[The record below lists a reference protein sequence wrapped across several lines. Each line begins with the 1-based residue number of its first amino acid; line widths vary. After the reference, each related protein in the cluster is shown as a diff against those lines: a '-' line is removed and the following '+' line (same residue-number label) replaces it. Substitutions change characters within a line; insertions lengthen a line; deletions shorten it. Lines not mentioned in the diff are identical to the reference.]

1 MVKQADQR
9 QVRDHQIREIIL
21 NHLKRWGGL
30 SARRHNKPWTAE
42 QLKRGFSSDEIARW
56 LVEQGVR
63 VTTKEI
69 EAIKRT
75 MKEFDIKTKPATS
88 RRGFTLNPFKGPT
101 TPAHTVRAEAF
112 NRLASLMPYSGNPP
126 HSRAYTKE
134 YVEAQRAYDAAKAK
148 APYRLEKGLRTAS
161 KAAPYARTA
170 ARVGGTALMPLLAAG
185 AINDTKEDW
194 NLENLGYLG
203 HAQPWL
209 ETARTAAGLNEA
221 TPDMFDEVGSGAFWK
236 ALPGEILNSGL
247 HTGAEMGKS
256 IGRLGRDVGVGLGNA
271 LTDSANEIKAR
282 PKPPQ
287 SASYDQIGQT
297 KAYH

>member
-1 MVKQADQR
+1 
-9 QVRDHQIREIIL
+9 
-21 NHLKRWGGL
+21 
-30 SARRHNKPWTAE
+30 
-42 QLKRGFSSDEIARW
+42 
-56 LVEQGVR
+56 
-63 VTTKEI
+63 
-69 EAIKRT
+69 
-75 MKEFDIKTKPATS
+75 
-88 RRGFTLNPFKGPT
+88 
-101 TPAHTVRAEAF
+101 
-112 NRLASLMPYSGNPP
+112 MPYVRPF
-126 HSRAYTKE
+126 T
-134 YVEAQRAYDAAKAK
+134 
-148 APYRLEKGLRTAS
+148 APCQA
-161 KAAPYARTA
+161 
-170 ARVGGTALMPLLAAG
+170 GT
-185 AINDTKEDW
+185 
-194 NLENLGYLG
+194 Y
-203 HAQPWL
+203 QPWL